1 MIKELLNCEIHWTQV
16 KTDTN
21 GLQMLPEEEFNFKRF
36 RDLIAF
42 LFYFHFCSFV
52 IAILFYFCK
61 ERGNSSNLKQDE
73 SQSCKPRSG
82 GLSFR
87 KTRQPLT

>member
-42 LFYFHFCSFV
+42 LFYFHFFSFV
-52 IAILFYFCK
+52 MSILFYFCINNWLSVNLFVNWIVNSPIFIPKSHFGMK
-61 ERGNSSNLKQDE
+61 EG
-73 SQSCKPRSG
+73 
-82 GLSFR
+82 
-87 KTRQPLT
+87 